1 MANREESIESWIQG
15 ENDRAKRRERII
27 PSSAARISH
36 EPVGNSLEA
45 MERVAYYLGEHPE
58 VPEMTGAG
66 INSGVLRLTF
76 DGLPDLPAPFIYQAG
91 DGDHSVWALP
101 VADAVQLPAE
111 GSPGQQI
118 QPVAAI
124 GNDTEGGKMFINTR
138 ELVMGVRGREEFVRG
153 VMTGQVM
160 EQATEPWGRY
170 NHIWLVGFQE
180 LAPML
185 IGYLSQFNP
194 NFHDVETL
202 DHIAAEDLKGAP
214 AMLFVLGSDSTTLD
228 RFVALGADNAG
239 LFMDGEVGPGAP
251 FMTEEPSALDNNTGA
266 TGAVLYNCG
275 PEGMIFFPH
284 VVQHGD
290 RYYEGMVQHQAVME
304 EQASAAAE
312 SLTVDD
318 FLTPTS
324 PQDFPEE
331 DLEPAQQPATPMP
344 AETVPE
350 ARQAGD
356 EQSDDSQAMEGLR
369 ITDEELEAFL
379 AEHSQ
384 NPEPVADTTP
394 TEAPVATDPIQAPQE
409 QVSPE
414 SAPTNPADEATSK
427 SEENKESED
436 QVSEDIDPPVVEK
449 TAGSV
454 RLLGKPELTYG
465 SSRITGLSAELCAF
479 LVLHG
484 GSASQSEITDAL
496 WPGEELSENSARLKL
511 SRLVKKINN
520 VNNDVVTTGEQWTI
534 SGVTTDLQE
543 VREVL
548 KTKSSEEGL
557 VTQTCD
563 RIAPPLE
570 GCHSWAADYRENIS
584 AELQQLAGAAVRD
597 RGQDSPAVN
606 KAGAEAMSR
615 VQQRNTDET
624 A

>member
-15 ENDRAKRRERII
+15 EKDRAKRRERII
-27 PSSAARISH
+27 PSSTARISH

-45 MERVAYYLGEHPE
+45 MERLAYYLGEHPE

-111 GSPGQQI
+111 GAPGQQI
-118 QPVAAI
+118 QPVTAI

-160 EQATEPWGRY
+160 EQATEPWARH

-194 NFHDVETL
+194 NFHAVETL
-202 DHIAAEDLKGAP
+202 DQIAAEDLKGAP
-214 AMLFVLGSDSTTLD
+214 AMLFVMGSDSTTLD
-228 RFVALGADNAG
+228 QFIALSADNAG
-239 LFMDGEVGPGAP
+239 LLMDGEVGPGAP

-284 VVQHGD
+284 VVQQGD
-290 RYYEGMVQHQAVME
+290 RYYEGMVQHQDVME

-312 SLTVDD
+312 SLTMDD
-318 FLTPTS
+318 FLTPTPPDS
-324 PQDFPEE
+324 PEE
-331 DLEPAQQPATPMP
+331 DSEPEQQPFTPMP
-344 AETVPE
+344 AETGIESP
-350 ARQAGD
+350 QAED
-356 EQSDDSQAMEGLR
+356 EQPDDTPAMGGLR

-384 NPEPVADTTP
+384 DSEQVRDTAPAD
-394 TEAPVATDPIQAPQE
+394 APLADDPIRAPQE

-414 SAPTNPADEATSK
+414 LTPADLKEEATKK
-427 SEENKESED
+427 SEEKLGSPN
-436 QVSEDIDPPVVEK
+436 QFAGVVNLPSAEK
-449 TAGSV
+449 NAGSV
-454 RLLGKPELTYG
+454 RLLGKPELTLG
-465 SSRITGLSAELCAF
+465 SSRIAGLTAELCAF
-479 LVLHG
+479 LVRHG
-484 GSASQSEITDAL
+484 GPASQAEITDAL

-548 KTKSSEEGL
+548 KTESSEEGL

-563 RIAPPLE
+563 RIAPPLQ
-570 GCHSWAADYRENIS
+570 GCHSWADDYRENIS
-584 AELQQLAGAAVRD
+584 AELQQLVGAAVRD
-597 RGQDSPAVN
+597 RGQDSPAVSR
-606 KAGAEAMSR
+606 AGAEAMSR
-615 VQQRNTDET
+615 VQQRNIDET

>member
-1 MANREESIESWIQG
+1 MANREENIESWIQG
-15 ENDRAKRRERII
+15 EKDRAKRRERII

-101 VADAVQLPAE
+101 VADAVQLPAK
-111 GSPGQQI
+111 GTPGQQI
-118 QPVAAI
+118 KPVTAI

-138 ELVMGVRGREEFVRG
+138 ELVMGVRGREEFVHG

-160 EQATEPWGRY
+160 EQATEPWSRH

-202 DHIAAEDLKGAP
+202 DQIAPEDLRGAP

-228 RFVALGADNAG
+228 QFVALGADNAG
-239 LFMDGEVGPGAP
+239 MLMDGEVGPGAP
-251 FMTEEPSALDNNTGA
+251 FMTEEPSALDSKTGA
-266 TGAVLYNCG
+266 SGAVLYNCG
-275 PEGMIFFPH
+275 PEGMVFFPH
-284 VVQHGD
+284 VVQPGD
-290 RYYEGMVQHQAVME
+290 RYYEGMVQHHAVME
-304 EQASAAAE
+304 EQASAAVE
-312 SLTVDD
+312 SLTMDD

-324 PQDFPEE
+324 PGEGPEP
-331 DLEPAQQPATPMP
+331 DQQPLTSMP
-344 AETVPE
+344 AE
-350 ARQAGD
+350 AGPKSPPTED
-356 EQSDDSQAMEGLR
+356 EQPDDAPVMGGLR

-379 AEHSQ
+379 SEHSQ
-384 NPEPVADTTP
+384 DSERVRETTP
-394 TEAPVATDPIQAPQE
+394 ADVPVTTDPSRAPHE
-409 QVSPE
+409 QDSPE
-414 SAPTNPADEATSK
+414 LSPAEPEDETTDI
-427 SEENKESED
+427 SEEKLGYKN
-436 QVSEDIDPPVVEK
+436 QVPDVINLPVVEK
-449 TAGSV
+449 TAGLV
-454 RLLGKPELTYG
+454 RLLGEPELTLG
-465 SSRITGLSAELCAF
+465 SSRITGNAAELCAF
-479 LVLHG
+479 MVLHG
-484 GSASQSEITDAL
+484 GSASQAEITAAL
-496 WPGEELSENSARLKL
+496 WPGEKLSENSARLKL

-520 VNNDVVTTGEQWTI
+520 VNNDVVTTGEQWMI

-548 KTKSSEEGL
+548 KTESSEEGL

-563 RIAPPLE
+563 RISPPLE

-584 AELQQLAGAAVRD
+584 AELQQLVGAAVRD

-606 KAGAEAMSR
+606 RAGAEAMSR
-615 VQQRNTDET
+615 VQQRGTNEIS
-624 A
+624 

>member
-15 ENDRAKRRERII
+15 EKDRAKRRERII

-111 GSPGQQI
+111 GTPGRQI
-118 QPVAAI
+118 QPVTAI

-138 ELVMGVRGREEFVRG
+138 ELAMGVRGREEFVRG

-160 EQATEPWGRY
+160 EQATEPWSRH

-202 DHIAAEDLKGAP
+202 DQIAPEDLKGAP

-228 RFVALGADNAG
+228 QFVALNADNAG
-239 LFMDGEVGPGAP
+239 LLMDGEVGPGAP
-251 FMTEEPSALDNNTGA
+251 FMTEEPSALNNDTGA

-275 PEGMIFFPH
+275 PEGMVFFPH

-318 FLTPTS
+318 FLTPTPPHS
-324 PQDFPEE
+324 PEE
-331 DLEPAQQPATPMP
+331 DTEPDQQPLTPTP
-344 AETVPE
+344 AE
-350 ARQAGD
+350 ADAGSPQTED
-356 EQSDDSQAMEGLR
+356 EQPDDTPAMEGLR

-384 NPEPVADTTP
+384 DSERVRDTTP
-394 TEAPVATDPIQAPQE
+394 ADAPVTTDPSRAPQE

-414 SAPTNPADEATSK
+414 LRPADPEDEATNE
-427 SEENKESED
+427 SEEKQESENQFSD
-436 QVSEDIDPPVVEK
+436 VINLPVVEK

-454 RLLGKPELTYG
+454 RLLGKPELTLG
-465 SSRITGLSAELCAF
+465 SSRITGNSAELCAF
-479 LVLHG
+479 LILHG
-484 GSASQSEITDAL
+484 GAASQTEITAAL

-548 KTKSSEEGL
+548 KTESSEEGL

-584 AELQQLAGAAVRD
+584 AELQQLVGAAVRD

-606 KAGAEAMSR
+606 RAGTEAMSR